1 MKFLTTFLLLFL
13 SIFLLIKGINGCQLK
28 IKYIKTSLLRAIQP
42 LKKNIVK
49 ISIKKKIIIHN
60 NINPIVQPI
69 ILYRDLHRDLHKDLH
84 RDLHKILN
92 KIPSIIIEGLGTIS
106 LMPFFIAGVFFT
118 LSFFYVMNVFYIL
131 FFMDNDKN

>member
-1 MKFLTTFLLLFL
+1 MKFLRIFL
-13 SIFLLIKGINGCQLK
+13 SILLLIKGINGCQLK

-69 ILYRDLHRDLHKDLH
+69 ILYRDLHKDWCK
-84 RDLHKILN
+84 DLHKILN
-92 KIPSIIIEGLGTIS
+92 KIASIIIEGFGTIS